1 MPAQPGR
8 NTAAAIVPK
17 LELQAAIARIVREQV
32 PDAAGVTVTVE
43 RPRDAAHGD
52 YATNVALVLAKAAKR
67 NPRELAATIGTSLRV
82 VLQHLIEAPQ
92 VAGPGFLNFTL
103 NDAARQ
109 RIVSAVLAAGDRFG
123 RSSARAGERVV
134 VEFVSANPT
143 GPLHVGHGRQAALG
157 DAIASLLEWQGCD
170 VSREF
175 YYNDAGQQIQNLAVS
190 VRARAHEILGESGTF
205 PEDGYRGEYIREIA
219 QRYLDE
225 VGRDLS
231 DIESIRRFAVAELR
245 KEQDR
250 DLQAFGVKF
259 DRYYLESSLYTD
271 GRVDAT
277 VRQLEASG
285 ATYESEGALWLRT
298 TSFGDDKD
306 RVMRKSDG
314 GYTYFVPDVAYHVT
328 KFERGF
334 ARAINV
340 QGSDHHGTMAR
351 VRAGLQAIA
360 IGVPTGYPDYVLHKM
375 VTVMR
380 GGEEVKISK
389 RAGSYVTLRDL
400 IDEAGRD
407 AVRFFLVSRKADSEF
422 VFDIDLARSQSEEN
436 PVYYVQYAHARVESV
451 LRQAG
456 MARDDAVEAL
466 RDADL
471 SPLASGYERALLRRL
486 ADFPDE
492 IALAAR
498 EFAPH
503 QLTFYLKDL
512 AQEFHSYYNAERF
525 LVDDARVRQARLAL
539 IVATGQVLRN
549 GLGILG
555 IVAPNEM

>member
-8 NTAAAIVPK
+8 DSAAAVAPK
-17 LELQAAIARIVREQV
+17 LEIQAAVARIVREQL

-43 RPRDAAHGD
+43 RPRDASHGD
-52 YATNVALVLAKAAKR
+52 YATNVALVLAKAARR
-67 NPRELAATIGTSLRV
+67 NPRELAATIGTALGAA
-82 VLQHLIEAPQ
+82 LPNLIDAPQ
-92 VAGPGFLNFTL
+92 VAGPGFLNVTL
-103 NDAARQ
+103 KDAARQ
-109 RIVSAVLAAGDRFG
+109 RVVPAVLAAGDRFG
-123 RSSARAGERVV
+123 RSDTRAGERVI

-157 DAIASLLEWQGCD
+157 DAIASLLEWQGCA

-175 YYNDAGQQIQNLAVS
+175 YYNDAGQQIHNLAVS

-231 DIESIRRFAVAELR
+231 DIEPIRRFAVAELR
-245 KEQDR
+245 EDQDR

-277 VRQLEASG
+277 VRKLEASG
-285 ATYESEGALWLRT
+285 TTYESEGALWLRT

-334 ARAINV
+334 VRAINV

-360 IGVPTGYPDYVLHKM
+360 MGVPPGYPDYVLHKM

-407 AVRFFLVSRKADSEF
+407 AVRFFLASRKADSEF

-456 MARDDAVEAL
+456 ISRDDAVATL
-466 RDADL
+466 PDADL
-471 SPLASGYERALLRRL
+471 SPLASDYERALLRRL

-498 EFAPH
+498 ELAPH

-549 GLGILG
+549 ALGILG
-555 IVAPNEM
+555 IVAPTEM